1 MSLPKPTADFWTT
14 ELQGLAQSGALAA
27 AIQHSFGQTE
37 AHSALN
43 QIIQAIAQGDAS
55 ALPAIITLDSGAMP
69 GMVGAYSADT
79 RTIYLNDQVAE
90 HAPSA
95 REALAHELGH
105 FIVSEFFSARASDLD
120 VVDFIYSLLG
130 RDHSLMLSASA
141 HEPESHQGVITL
153 ADSGKTVEVQGFKTD
168 LHISWMQNQLPM
180 LNANAFNLIA
190 RAQDDTDAFLG
201 AFDLDGLFG
210 EKYSPYGLQFHNPS
224 HFDNNNIRGG
234 IESVRKR
241 WENGI
246 ENLSANSVSNFP
258 NYPLSEVLTHPL
270 FDANYVGR
278 NFNGQ
283 YVGHAGVENLLYR
296 FGQIS
301 HAMQDFY
308 SHSNWVE
315 LSRTDRKW
323 IPENALLDSTL
334 GIPKQLNPGDM
345 LPNAPGVMVAM
356 SGLNFKTL
364 VNQVG
369 SGTFVRPSNYFAWP
383 EKVYWWVVK
392 DQNNWGEVTST
403 GAAGTPL
410 QGNTVAALMT
420 GAVNEAIYYS
430 TDYSVPLRA
439 TGKSGFFDAEYF
451 RGFSHGGGAGAFV
464 GQWMRP
470 LSKDT
475 EDNGRFTDKAATA
488 QVYQDAQRLADLQ
501 VRHDWD
507 RLGNLIFEKHGVA
520 GLQRFANF
528 ALIEDE
534 RARFVSTY
542 STPGARWD
550 WTTPTLVPTFA
561 LLSVESSAHFASDH
575 GGELRQV
582 KVFFDRP
589 ASGFTSVDNVEYLT
603 QYKEGDSWLDS
614 KVGVIGLHHDDVET
628 ADLLSPRADQ
638 HANRGGRALWSE
650 QAEDSDHH
658 LVSLFVV
665 ENVNTQVRVFINDFD
680 VSIDELRIVNAAG
693 ALVANIDIDRADF
706 DETRRML
713 LERYNILVNARPEP
727 QALTAEF
734 VIPKTAGSSSVLL
747 SAGQL
752 FDDSDLTHSV
762 AHDANSSPVSLRFIS
777 HDATLPWL
785 KLRTDG
791 KLEISDIS
799 QVASGNYTVYVAVGD
814 GASQFDNVP
823 IVLSID
829 PGLTIQSTRVASAST
844 ASLTFVNDAPDAV
857 TLFSCVFDGNGRATS
872 ELHQLATRLGQAY
885 GMPEGL
891 SANTTVS
898 VLGDPAD
905 NGVLRFFALYPTANR
920 LVPLDA
926 VASGVDRFMLKSGSE
941 SLAELRVNVDPGTP
955 SYVNELLIPG
965 LDEMMLGIPL
975 NVSVDRVDSSNDANP
990 HRVRI
995 EATFHREAM
1004 HESEFGLFLVD
1015 LRTGD
1020 VVDPRE
1026 GTLSENLLLGL
1037 DNIDRYSVFSATAP
1051 RSGPVQRSA
1060 DFLIDKDLD
1069 PDNLALLPYLKVNA
1083 AGTKSLY
1090 FSSASSSPDGISH
1103 IAKLNQS
1110 GFACEDLVGSDYDF
1124 DDLAVI
1130 IRSVSLTDYY

>member
-1 MSLPKPTADFWTT
+1 MPPPKSAIDLWTT
-14 ELQGLAQSGALAA
+14 ELQDLAKSRALAA
-27 AIQHSFGQTE
+27 AIQNSFGQAE
-37 AHSALN
+37 APSGLN
-43 QIIQAIAQGDAS
+43 QIIQALAQGDTS
-55 ALPAIITLDSGAMP
+55 ALPAIVTLDSVSMP
-69 GMVGAYSADT
+69 GMVGAYSAQT

-105 FIVSEFFSARASDLD
+105 FIGNEFFSDRADERD

-130 RDHSLMLSASA
+130 QNHSLMLSAAA
-141 HEPESHQGVITL
+141 HEPESHQALVTL
-153 ADSGKTVEVQGFKTD
+153 PDSGQTVAVQAFKTD
-168 LHISWMQNQLPM
+168 LHISWMQKQLPM

-224 HFDNNNIRGG
+224 HFDNNNVRGG
-234 IESVRKR
+234 VESVRKR
-241 WENGI
+241 WEHGI
-246 ENLSANSVSNFP
+246 DNLSADSVTNSLNQ
-258 NYPLSEVLTHPL
+258 PLADL
-270 FDANYVGR
+270 NYVGR
-278 NFNGQ
+278 NFTGQ

-315 LSRTDRKW
+315 LSRTERKW
-323 IPENALLDSTL
+323 IPENALLDSAL

-356 SGLNFKTL
+356 SGLNFSTL

-369 SGTFVRPSNYFAWP
+369 SSTFVRPSNYFAWP
-383 EKVYWWVVK
+383 EKVYWWVVT
-392 DQNNWGEVTST
+392 DQKNWGEVTST

-439 TGKSGFFDAEYF
+439 AGRSGFFETEYF

-464 GQWMRP
+464 GQWVRP

-488 QVYQDAQRLADLQ
+488 QVYQDAQTLADLQ

-507 RLGNLIFEKHGVA
+507 RLGNLIFDKHGVA

-542 STPGARWD
+542 STSGARWD
-550 WTTPTLVPTFA
+550 WSTPTLVPTFA
-561 LLSVESSAHFASDH
+561 LLSVASSAHFASDH
-575 GGELRQV
+575 EGELRQV

-589 ASGFTSVDNVEYLT
+589 ANGFVSVDNVEYLT
-603 QYKEGDSWLDS
+603 QYKQGDSWLDS

-650 QAEDSDHH
+650 QAAESDHH

-665 ENVNTQVRVFINDFD
+665 ENINTQVRVFINDFD

-693 ALVANIDIDRADF
+693 GLIANIDIDRANF
-706 DETRRML
+706 EETRRTL
-713 LERYNILVNARPEP
+713 LEQYNILVNARPEP
-727 QALTAEF
+727 QALTAE
-734 VIPKTAGSSSVLL
+734 VVVPKTIGSSAVLL
-747 SAGQL
+747 SAAQF
-752 FDDSDLTHSV
+752 FDDSDLTHSIV
-762 AHDANSSPVSLRFIS
+762 HNANSSPVSLRFVS

-785 KLRTDG
+785 KLRSDG
-791 KLEISDIS
+791 LLEISDVS
-799 QVASGNYTVYVAVGD
+799 QVASGNYTVYVAVSD
-814 GASQFDNVP
+814 GASQFENMP

-829 PGLTIQSTRVASAST
+829 PGLTIQSTRISSAST
-844 ASLTFVNDAPDAV
+844 ASLTFVNEAPDAV
-857 TLFSCVFDGNGRATS
+857 TIFSCVFDASGRATS

-885 GMPEGL
+885 GTPDGL

-898 VLGDPAD
+898 VLSDPAD
-905 NGVLRFFALYPTANR
+905 NGTLRFFALYPTGNR
-920 LVPLDA
+920 LISLDT
-926 VASGVDRFMLKSGSE
+926 VATGADRFMLKSGSE

-995 EATFHREAM
+995 ETTLHREAM

-1020 VVDPRE
+1020 VVDPRD
-1026 GTLSENLLLGL
+1026 GTLTENLLLGL
-1037 DNIDRYSVFSATAP
+1037 DNIDRYSVFSASAP
-1051 RSGPVQRSA
+1051 RSGPVQRTA
-1060 DFLIDKDLD
+1060 DFLLDKDLD
-1069 PDNLALLPYLKVNA
+1069 PDNLALLPYLKVDA